1 MAVVVVLIPIQQL
14 VVLVAVEVGVLGLR
28 LVLLE
33 QPTKALLAVRATA
46 VVVVVVVLVLLV
58 VVG

>member
-1 MAVVVVLIPIQQL
+1 MAVAVVLIPIQQL

-33 QPTKALLAVRATA
+33 HLVKVLLAVLVTA
-46 VVVVVVVLVLLV
+46 LVVAVVVLVLLV